1 MGELL
6 ALCVSSVSE
15 GRPKEGLMEGSISS
29 SLGPVLHPIFS
40 CIAALIGF
48 EFSTLRH
55 FCRRAPPVPGKD
67 TGFMSPLHDA
77 IIE

>member
-29 SLGPVLHPIFS
+29 SLGLGS
-40 CIAALIGF
+40 G
-48 EFSTLRH
+48 T
-55 FCRRAPPVPGKD
+55 
-67 TGFMSPLHDA
+67 
-77 IIE
+77 